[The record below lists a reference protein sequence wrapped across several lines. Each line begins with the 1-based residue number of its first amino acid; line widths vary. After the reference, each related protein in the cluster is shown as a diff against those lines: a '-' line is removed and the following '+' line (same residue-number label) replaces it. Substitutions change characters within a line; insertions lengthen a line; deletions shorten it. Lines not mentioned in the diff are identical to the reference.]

1 MSSKKGFSGL
11 DDLSSDIDD
20 ILNENHKDINNTIE
34 EKTESK
40 DDKTNF
46 SNNETVDSEKTSS
59 TTPNTNNASTVTNND
74 SNNGSSFW
82 IWCVIVVGAFG
93 WIILQSNNTTSSSG
107 KTSYSSAS
115 QQNYSSSTQSN
126 NYSKTTSDDYYESKP
141 DAYLSTLNKNQ
152 LLYCEAEKIRLDAVQ
167 NKIDLYSTYEVDK
180 YNNLSN
186 DYNSRCANK
195 QYYKN
200 DMYYVDRNINKRRYE
215 LQQEGLARF
224 SKSSA
229 ATSNQ
234 NYKTVYSLTINTT
247 PYDAKVRI
255 LNIQPKYQ
263 HGIKLEKGSYH
274 IEVSKDGYETI
285 KQWISLNQNMTY
297 NAELKRIS
305 TNNIYSTSSNT
316 YSKPSYQSPP
326 TKSSNSGIPAN
337 AQMNYLGTDWECKR
351 GYYKS
356 GNQCNKVQVPVNA
369 ELDYLGNDW
378 QCKRGYYK
386 YGNECYKVQVPAN
399 AELDYLGNDWQCK
412 SGYAKIGNECVRGNY

>member
-285 KQWISLNQNMTY
+285 KQWISLDKDMTY
-297 NAELKRIS
+297 AVELNKVLKN
-305 TNNIYSTSSNT
+305 TAASN
-316 YSKPSYQSPP
+316 
-326 TKSSNSGIPAN
+326 SSNST
-337 AQMNYLGTDWECKR
+337 QNYQ
-351 GYYKS
+351 KS
-356 GNQCNKVQVPVNA
+356 ESSQRPNLSHLSSEEKISIEVACSSASYQGPSKYNQCLQNQLN
-369 ELDYLGNDW
+369 ELSKGIRRPNLSHLSSEEKISIEVACSSASYQGPSKYN
-378 QCKRGYYK
+378 QCLQNQL
-386 YGNECYKVQVPAN
+386 NE
-399 AELDYLGNDWQCK
+399 L
-412 SGYAKIGNECVRGNY
+412 S

>member
-20 ILNENHKDINNTIE
+20 ILNENHKDINNNIE
-34 EKTESK
+34 QKTESK
-40 DDKTNF
+40 DDETNF
-46 SNNETVDSEKTSS
+46 SNNETVDTEKTTSNTS
-59 TTPNTNNASTVTNND
+59 TITNND
-74 SNNGSSFW
+74 SNNGSSSW
-82 IWCVIVVGAFG
+82 IWWVIAVGVIG
-93 WIILQSNNTTSSSG
+93 WIIIQSNNTTSSSG
-107 KTSYSSAS
+107 KTSYSSSS
-115 QQNYSSSTQSN
+115 QQNYSSSTQLN
-126 NYSKTTSDDYYESKP
+126 NYAKTTSDDYYENKP

-186 DYNSRCANK
+186 DYNSRCADK
-195 QYYKN
+195 QYHKN
-200 DMYYVDRNINKRRYE
+200 DMYYVDRNIDKRRYE

-297 NAELKRIS
+297 TAELKKIS
-305 TNNIYSTSSNT
+305 TNNTYSTSPDT

-326 TKSSNSGIPAN
+326 TKSSNSWIPAN
-337 AQMNYLGTDWECKR
+337 AHVHVLYGDQWECDR
-351 GYYKS
+351 GYYQS
-356 GNQCNKVQVPVNA
+356 GNQCLKMNIPANA
-369 ELDYLGNDW
+369 HVHVLYGDQWECD
-378 QCKRGYYK
+378 RGYYQS
-386 YGNECYKVQVPAN
+386 GNQCLKMNIPAN
-399 AELDYLGNDWQCK
+399 AHVHVLYGDQWECDRGYYQSGNQCIK
-412 SGYAKIGNECVRGNY
+412 

>member
-285 KQWISLNQNMTY
+285 KQWISLDKDMTY
-297 NAELKRIS
+297 AVELNKVLKN
-305 TNNIYSTSSNT
+305 TAASN
-316 YSKPSYQSPP
+316 
-326 TKSSNSGIPAN
+326 SSNST
-337 AQMNYLGTDWECKR
+337 QNYQ
-351 GYYKS
+351 KS
-356 GNQCNKVQVPVNA
+356 ESSQRPNLSHLSSEEKISIEVACSSASYQGPSKYNQCLQNQLKQ
-369 ELDYLGNDW
+369 LG
-378 QCKRGYYK
+378 R
-386 YGNECYKVQVPAN
+386 
-399 AELDYLGNDWQCK
+399 
-412 SGYAKIGNECVRGNY
+412 